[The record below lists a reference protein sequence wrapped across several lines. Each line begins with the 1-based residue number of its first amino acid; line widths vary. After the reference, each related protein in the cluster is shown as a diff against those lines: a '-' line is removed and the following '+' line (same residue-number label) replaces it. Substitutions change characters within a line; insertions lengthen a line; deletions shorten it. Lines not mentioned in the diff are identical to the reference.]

1 MSQIQQLYQLQE
13 IDTSLRE
20 KKTRLAEVLQ
30 AQKETTELLAARQR
44 ATSAATELQT
54 WQQQR
59 RELNLE
65 LDSLNNKAKR
75 SEQRLYS
82 GNVRNPKEL
91 SDLQNEIASLGRRR
105 AALEDEILEAM
116 IMIEDAE
123 AEKTAADESLFA
135 IQGKWER
142 SQAHYKQEQNE
153 LALALHQLMTQRKE
167 QLKMVTAES
176 LSEYESLSR
185 SKNGLAIAKLRANM
199 CLGCRTT
206 VSAKIERL
214 ARQGQRAYC
223 DSCGR
228 IVVPA

>member
-30 AQKETTELLAARQR
+30 AQRETPELLAARQR
-44 ATSAATELQT
+44 ANEAATELQK
-54 WQQQR
+54 WQNQR
-59 RELNLE
+59 RDLNLE
-65 LDSLNNKAKR
+65 LDGLNSKVKR

-82 GNVRNPKEL
+82 GNVKNPKEL
-91 SDLQNEIASLGRRR
+91 SDLQSEIASLGRRR
-105 AALEDEILEAM
+105 TGLEDDILEAM
-116 IMIEDAE
+116 IMIEEAE
-123 AEKTAADESLFA
+123 TEKTAADESLA
-135 IQGKWER
+135 TVQTKWER
-142 SQAHYKQEQNE
+142 AQANYKQEQNE
-153 LALALHQLMTQRKE
+153 LALALHQLMTKRKE

-206 VSAKIERL
+206 VSANIERL

-223 DSCGR
+223 GNCGR